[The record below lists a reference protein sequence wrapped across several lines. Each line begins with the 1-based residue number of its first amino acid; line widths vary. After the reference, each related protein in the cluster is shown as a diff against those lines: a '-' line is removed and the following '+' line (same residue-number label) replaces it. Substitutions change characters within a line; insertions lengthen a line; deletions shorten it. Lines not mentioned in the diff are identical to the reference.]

1 MAVSVRWAV
10 VSGEYRLQVRIGAG
24 PPAYLTMADAIQLVA
39 ALRHC
44 LTTTLP
50 PWPDNENREH

>member
-1 MAVSVRWAV
+1 MPVSVRWV
-10 VSGEYRLQVRIGAG
+10 VAGGGYRVQVRVGAG
-24 PPAYLTMADAIQLVA
+24 PPVYLTMADAIQLVA

-44 LTTTLP
+44 LTRALP

>member
-1 MAVSVRWAV
+1 MAGSARWV
-10 VSGEYRLQVRIGAG
+10 VVNGEYRVQVRIGAG
-24 PPAYLTMADAIQLVA
+24 PPIYLTMADAIQLVA

-44 LTTTLP
+44 LTRALP